1 MKSATT
7 FALGVALLLA
17 IACSVEAYDF
27 FYFVQQWPGSYC
39 DTSSG
44 CCYPTSGKPQ
54 SDFAI
59 YGLWPYYANGTY
71 PSNCDSSN
79 AFNATKIQDIQ
90 SSLQTNWPSLNCPSS
105 NSSSLWASEWATH
118 GTCSETVL
126 DEHTYFQDALSFKNQ
141 TFLLQCLKSKAITPN
156 GGLYMLDSI
165 TNAITSCLGHVPGI
179 GCNKDSS
186 GRYQLYL
193 VYLCI
198 NQSGTLLMD
207 CPVYPSSG
215 CGSSTSVYF
224 PSF

>member
-1 MKSATT
+1 MKSASATT
-7 FALGVALLLA
+7 FALGVVLLFA
-17 IACSVEAYDF
+17 IACSCSVEAYDF

-71 PSNCDSSN
+71 PSNCDSNN

-90 SSLQTNWPSLNCPSS
+90 SSLQTNWPSLYCPSS
-105 NSSSLWASEWATH
+105 NT
-118 GTCSETVL
+118 
-126 DEHTYFQDALSFKNQ
+126 
-141 TFLLQCLKSKAITPN
+141 ITPN
-156 GGLYMLDSI
+156 GGAYMLDSI
-165 TNAITSCLGHVPGI
+165 INGITSCLGHVPGI

-215 CGSSTSVYF
+215 CGSTSVVYF